1 MATFFG
7 EVLPVI
13 SRAVDD
19 DEDEE
24 EHQNDDWSVHVRW
37 TSEACN
43 SMSASTNKKLECD
56 ILIIAVGSAA
66 TGFAQTYITHDDYEI
81 IGGVFGGLQET
92 DVNTFQQTAPT
103 DKSCYIYWKKSNK
116 KVLVC
121 QCNTDIKPEQS
132 YSWVTELLPCIDLTV
147 AYVSTLCSTYTSDY
161 RGEVPISEMTV
172 PFLRAL
178 KTEKF
183 KGVALCPFLEQP
195 NIVSGLPAQILT
207 YCKMNNIAAM
217 LYVCYT
223 ENLYLDSITM
233 KTFNPLLRST
243 PIRDIIEKNPKAEET
258 LKKIVELHSCHNTLY
273 L

>member
-1 MATFFG
+1 
-7 EVLPVI
+7 
-13 SRAVDD
+13 
-19 DEDEE
+19 
-24 EHQNDDWSVHVRW
+24 
-37 TSEACN
+37 
-43 SMSASTNKKLECD
+43 
-56 ILIIAVGSAA
+56 
-66 TGFAQTYITHDDYEI
+66 FAQTYITHDDYEI

-116 KVLVC
+116 KISN
-121 QCNTDIKPEQS
+121 QNNHIPG
-132 YSWVTELLPCIDLTV
+132 LPK
-147 AYVSTLCSTYTSDY
+147 
-161 RGEVPISEMTV
+161 GEVPISEMTI

-243 PIRDIIEKNPKAEET
+243 PIRDIIEVSTNFDT
-258 LKKIVELHSCHNTLY
+258 LKQRPL
-273 L
+273 